1 MMMNSHYISVEKYD
15 ENVDEAWK
23 LLLDYRIKSDNEKFL
38 DDTSAIMMT
47 LRKNLDI
54 LYYCISTELERLEE
68 VKDASV

>member
-47 LRKNLDI
+47 IRKNLDI

-68 VKDASV
+68 VQ

>member
-38 DDTSAIMMT
+38 DDTAEIMMT
-47 LRKNLDI
+47 LRNNLNN
-54 LYYCISTELERLEE
+54 LYYYISKELDRLEE
-68 VKDASV
+68 VQDA

>member
-1 MMMNSHYISVEKYD
+1 MNSHYISVEKYD

-47 LRKNLDI
+47 IRKNLDI

-68 VKDASV
+68 VQ